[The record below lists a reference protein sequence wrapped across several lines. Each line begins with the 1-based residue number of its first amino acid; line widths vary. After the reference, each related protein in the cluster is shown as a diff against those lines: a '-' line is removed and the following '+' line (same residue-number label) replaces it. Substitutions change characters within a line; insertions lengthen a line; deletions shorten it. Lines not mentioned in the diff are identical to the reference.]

1 MTLGNLMP
9 FCQLNRRA
17 VIAALGGAA
26 AWPLVALAQQPAIP
40 IVGWL
45 SVNTREL
52 SMPWIAAFRQGLNDT
67 GYVDGQ
73 NVAIDY
79 RWAENQS
86 DRLPTLTAD
95 LIERNPAV
103 IVANPYAAVLAAKIA
118 TSTIPIVF
126 FVGVD
131 PVKEGLA
138 ASLNRPDGNLTGVT
152 NLTGALDAKRL
163 EILYEIAPAAGLIAV
178 LVNPSSRYAEQELTD
193 FQRAADII
201 GQKLLIL
208 KAETENDIDVAFTT
222 IAQQRVA
229 ALIVGANPFFN
240 SRSDQLVALAARYA
254 VPSIYTNREFAI
266 VGGLIS
272 YGPNDIALFRQA
284 GIYAGRILKGAKPAD
299 LPIVQAEKVQLV
311 LNVKTAKTLGL
322 TFPLSLLARAD
333 EVIE

>member
-1 MTLGNLMP
+1 VK
-9 FCQLNRRA
+9 RRA
-17 VIAALGGAA
+17 FIAGLGSAA
-26 AWPLVALAQQPAIP
+26 AWPLVAHAQQPAVP

-45 SVNTREL
+45 SVNSPEL
-52 SMPWIAAFRQGLNDT
+52 GVPWIAAFRQGLNDV

-73 NVAIDY
+73 NVAIEY

-86 DRLPTLTAD
+86 NRLPALAAD

-103 IVANPYAAVLAAKIA
+103 IVASPYVAALAAKVA
-118 TSTIPIVF
+118 TRTIPIVF

-138 ASLNRPDGNLTGVT
+138 ASLNRPDGNVTGVT

-163 EILYEIAPAAGLIAV
+163 EILHEIVPTAPLIAV
-178 LVNPSSRYAEQELTD
+178 LVNPSSRYAENELRD
-193 FQRAADII
+193 FQRAAEAI
-201 GQKLLIL
+201 GQKLLIV
-208 KAETENDIDVAFTT
+208 KAETESDIDVAFVT
-222 IAQQRVA
+222 IAQHRA
-229 ALIVGANPFFN
+229 GALVVGANPFFN
-240 SRSDQLVALAARYA
+240 NRSDQLVALAARYA
-254 VPSIYTNREFAI
+254 VPSIYSNRELAI

-272 YGPNDIALFRQA
+272 YGPNDLELFRQA
-284 GIYAGRILKGAKPAD
+284 GIYAGRILKGAKPAE

-322 TFPLSLLARAD
+322 TFPLSLLGRAD